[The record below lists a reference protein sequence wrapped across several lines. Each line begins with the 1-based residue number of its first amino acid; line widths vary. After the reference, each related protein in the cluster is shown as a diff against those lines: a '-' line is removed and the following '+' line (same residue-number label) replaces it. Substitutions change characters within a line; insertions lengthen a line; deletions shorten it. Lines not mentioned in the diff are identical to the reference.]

1 MSFNYGLRHGTV
13 LKLTS
18 GSTSSASSAFTA
30 GTEYIRVVST
40 IACHIHVAGSPTA
53 TTSTSLLPANE
64 VETIKVS
71 PGEKIAV
78 LRIGGSDGELYVT
91 QLSA

>member
-1 MSFNYGLRHGTV
+1 MNYGLRHGTV

-18 GSTSSASSAFTA
+18 GSSSSASAAFTD

-40 IACHIHVAGSPTA
+40 IACHIHVAVSPTA
-53 TTSTSLLPANE
+53 AVTTTYLPAAE

-71 PGEKIAV
+71 TGEKIAV
-78 LRIGGSDGELYVT
+78 LRVGGSDGELYVT
-91 QLSA
+91 ELSE

>member
-1 MSFNYGLRHGTV
+1 MNYGLRHGTV

-18 GSTSSASSAFTA
+18 GSTSSLSDAFTD

-40 IACHIHVAGSPTA
+40 IACHIAVGVAPTA
-53 TTSTSLLPANE
+53 AVTTPLLPANE
-64 VETIKVS
+64 VEIIKVS
-71 PGEKIAV
+71 AGEKIGV

-91 QLSA
+91 ELTE

>member
-1 MSFNYGLRHGTV
+1 MNYGLRHGTV

-18 GSTSSASSAFTA
+18 AASSSASDAFTD

-40 IACHIHVAGSPTA
+40 IACHILVATTPTA
-53 TTSTSLLPANE
+53 TTSTTYLPAAE
-64 VETIKVS
+64 VEIIKVT

-78 LRIGGSDGELYVT
+78 LRVGGSDGELYVT
-91 QLSA
+91 ELSE